1 MFYRFNHLDPKA
13 GQMPAHLSSRFF
25 EILYR
30 ARLLL
35 THRSTEEIQS
45 GAAILQSLTRH
56 PNYQNLDHARLDLE
70 SASITLPDG
79 ETVEAWP
86 VANEVSQIA
95 HQIDRIKLADFT
107 ELSKCQWHELLALA
121 ALSFADRAIAI
132 DQIQNEPLPAWLG
145 GGKRPSAEE
154 QIEQL
159 ASMGREALSLAESLQ
174 RQSKLR
180 SEGGKQK
187 HASLA
192 PLKQTVQR
200 TAADKF
206 SARSARDAAKH
217 VFNELEESGKVSYDP
232 ISKRLEFEGKHVA
245 TNDDPA
251 RQFEKW
257 IGEDRKD
264 QR

>member
-1 MFYRFNHLDPKA
+1 MHYRFNHLDPKA
-13 GQMPAHLSSRFF
+13 GQMPAHLLPRFF

-35 THRSTEEIQS
+35 TQRSADEIHS
-45 GAAILQSLTRH
+45 GAAILQSLTQH
-56 PNYQNLDHARLDLE
+56 PNYQNLDHARLELP
-70 SASITLPDG
+70 SVTATLPDG

-95 HQIDRIKLADFT
+95 HQIGRIKLVDFPA
-107 ELSKCQWHELLALA
+107 SPKSQWHELLAIA
-121 ALSFADRAIAI
+121 ALSFADRAVAI
-132 DQIQNEPLPAWLG
+132 DQIQNEPLPTWLG
-145 GGKRPSAEE
+145 GGKRPSPEE
-154 QIEQL
+154 QLDQL
-159 ASMGREALSLAESLQ
+159 AAMGREALSLAENLK
-174 RQSKLR
+174 RQSELR

-187 HASLA
+187 HASLS

-200 TAADKF
+200 TAAAKF

-217 VFNELEESGKVSYDP
+217 VFNELEKSGKVSYDP
-232 ISKRLEFEGKHVA
+232 ISKRLEFEGRHVA

-257 IGEDRKD
+257 IGEDRRA
-264 QR
+264 QQ